1 MAQQHMEIVLADTIP
16 GIGKAGQ
23 KVSLALTATDVHAPE
38 EMATYLA
45 GWAIPGGFRADEA
58 SPPVLVDTDE
68 DKYRSF
74 DSDDAFRR
82 VQVKGSPQGAIPEID
97 PNTSLSSYKVVDRFV
112 GSFIP
117 KVTELNATKAFQ
129 PKAAAARRCKRA
141 LLLDREMDVW
151 GLLTTVGS
159 WNGANVN
166 ALAASQKWNG
176 GASSDPVLD
185 VQYLLEN
192 SAQQVTDLWMSYKT
206 ANAFLRHANVRDQM
220 RQMLGDSM
228 PGQQLQNLNLAIS
241 KEARYDFQL
250 PGFPPIHVV
259 GAKVKDTNGLIGPV
273 LGDSFVV
280 ATTSPPG
287 IPTDGEEI
295 ATSYTFRRRSL
306 SGVGFE
312 AREFEIPF
320 RSVLGGTMLVASMA
334 DVAVMTA
341 NNVGG
346 LITGAVI

>member
-1 MAQQHMEIVLADTIP
+1 MAQHMEIVLADTIP
-16 GIGKAGQ
+16 GVGKAGQ
-23 KVSLALTATDVHAPE
+23 KVSLSLTETDVHAPE

-45 GWAIPGGFRADEA
+45 GWAIPGGFRADDA
-58 SPPVLVDTDE
+58 SPAVLVDTDE
-68 DKYRSF
+68 DKYRTF
-74 DSDDAFRR
+74 DSDDAFKR

-97 PNTSLSSYKVVDRFV
+97 PLTSLSSYKVVDRFV

-117 KVTELNATKAFQ
+117 KVTELNAVKLFQ
-129 PKAAAARRCKRA
+129 PRAAAARRCKRA

-151 GLLTTVGS
+151 NLLTTVGS
-159 WNGANVN
+159 WAGANVN
-166 ALAASQKWNG
+166 ALGATQKWNG
-176 GASSDPVLD
+176 GASSDPMLD

-192 SAQQVTDLWMSYKT
+192 SAQLITDLWMSYKA

-220 RQMLGDSM
+220 RQMIGDGVAS
-228 PGQQLQNLNLAIS
+228 QQVQNLNLAIA
-241 KEARYDFQL
+241 KDARYDFQI
-250 PGFPPIHVV
+250 PGLPPIHVV
-259 GAKVKDTNGLIGPV
+259 GAKVKDTNGVIGPV
-273 LGDSFVV
+273 LGDSFCV

-295 ATSYTFRRRSL
+295 ATTYTFRRRSL

-346 LITGAVI
+346 LITGATA